1 MPDIDKLLDG
11 YQQFH
16 QTYFQH
22 DNSLYQSLQS
32 GQNPK
37 ALIIACSDSRADP
50 GIITHAAPGDI
61 FVIRNV
67 ASLVPP
73 YKENNRTIH
82 GTSAALEFAVRI
94 LQVEHIIVLGHS
106 HCAGVKAMAT
116 PDSLPFESDFIEQW
130 VEIAKP
136 AKQRALDKCSAEN
149 AESNDSPE
157 LLHHCERETVLLSL
171 NNLTSF
177 PWIKQRIDDGKLKIH
192 GWYFSIDNGALSHYD
207 PKSQNFIPFATE

>member
-11 YQQFH
+11 YQKFH
-16 QTYFQH
+16 QTYFQQ

-37 ALIIACSDSRADP
+37 ALIIACSDSRSDP

-73 YKENNRTIH
+73 YKESNRTTH

-94 LQVEHIIVLGHS
+94 LEVEHVIVLGHS

-116 PDSLPFESDFIEQW
+116 DSLPFESDFIAQW

-136 AKQRALDKCSAEN
+136 AKQRALDKCGDADK
-149 AESNDSPE
+149 DSPE

-192 GWYFSIDNGALSHYD
+192 GWYFSIDNGALSYYD
-207 PKSQNFIPFATE
+207 SNSQTFTPFAT

>member
-11 YQQFH
+11 YQKFH
-16 QTYFQH
+16 HTYFQQ

-37 ALIIACSDSRADP
+37 ALIIACSDSRSDP

-106 HCAGVKAMAT
+106 HCAGVRAMAT
-116 PDSLPFESDFIEQW
+116 ENSLPFESDFIEQW

-136 AKQRALDKCSAEN
+136 AKQRALEKHSGTHG
-149 AESNDSPE
+149 DSSE

-171 NNLTSF
+171 DNLTSF
-177 PWIKQRIDDGKLKIH
+177 PWIKQRITEKKLQIH

-207 PKSQNFIPFATE
+207 PESHDFIPFATK